1 MKKLIKSF
9 IVIGFQAVLLSSCVI
24 KQPQE
29 IVETPK
35 TINVTGHGRVTIEPD
50 LIYIKFL
57 VRTMDWNVSKAVE
70 KNAVNSNNAI
80 NAIIS
85 VGVPQEDI
93 STSDYSITQDNSN
106 NYPGQYTVR
115 NTISVV
121 IRNLDIAGAVIDAAV
136 KQNTGANGVT
146 SFKYGVS
153 DQTTSL
159 RQARTIAIQDAQD
172 AASLLAGAS
181 GCKITGV
188 QSINEYP
195 SRTIQQANDYMLYK
209 TSSAAEG
216 SSTQIKE
223 GTMIISSE
231 VNITYTIEN

>member
-35 TINVTGHGRVTIEPD
+35 TINVTGHGSVTIEPD

-57 VRTMDWNVSKAVE
+57 VRTMDW
-70 KNAVNSNNAI
+70 NAVNSNNAI

-195 SRTIQQANDYMLYK
+195 SRTIQQANDFMLYK

>member
-1 MKKLIKSF
+1 
-9 IVIGFQAVLLSSCVI
+9 
-24 KQPQE
+24 
-29 IVETPK
+29 
-35 TINVTGHGRVTIEPD
+35 
-50 LIYIKFL
+50 
-57 VRTMDWNVSKAVE
+57 MDWNVSKAVE